1 MTDRIATIL
10 AMLRDNPDD
19 VFLHYSLAMEYAGSG
34 DDQKAVQQ
42 FTECMRL
49 DEGYLPAY
57 VQAGKCLRRAGDP
70 AAARKLLTR
79 ALQLAEAQG
88 QTHTR
93 DQVRQLLEAL
103 GQSA

>member
-49 DEGYLPAY
+49 RLPPGNCSPAPCNWPRLK
-57 VQAGKCLRRAGDP
+57 ARR
-70 AAARKLLTR
+70 TR
-79 ALQLAEAQG
+79 A
-88 QTHTR
+88 TR
-93 DQVRQLLEAL
+93 FVSCWRLWGKAPKAPATLRYYPFT
-103 GQSA
+103 